1 MFTSRVA
8 CLAVIAILAAT
19 ITSQAHA
26 QAAIQE
32 PGAYAFYHPNA
43 ELGIGYRR
51 YRSHAGSSAASG
63 AIIGAASNS
72 VTSVHG
78 RSISRVR
85 AEPSR
90 VRESRR

>member
-1 MFTSRVA
+1 MFTSKVA
-8 CLAVIAILAAT
+8 RLAVIATIAAT

-32 PGAYAFYHPNA
+32 PGAYALYHPNA

-51 YRSHAGSSAASG
+51 YRSHAGSYAASG
-63 AIIGAASNS
+63 ANLGTASNS

-78 RSISRVR
+78 RNHISG
-85 AEPSR
+85 PH
-90 VRESRR
+90 